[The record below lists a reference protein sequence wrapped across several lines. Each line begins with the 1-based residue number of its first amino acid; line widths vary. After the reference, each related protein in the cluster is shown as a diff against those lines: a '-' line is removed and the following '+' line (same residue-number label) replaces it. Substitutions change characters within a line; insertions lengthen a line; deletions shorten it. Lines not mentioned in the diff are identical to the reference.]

1 MSLFPAGE
9 IKMAIKQLKRLQDNL
24 GTFNDLTVQQD
35 MLRKYL
41 AGLRPGSRTNQEL
54 ATAIGGLLTNLHHEQ
69 QRVRKGFASRF
80 HHFACEENQ
89 LLYRK
94 LFR

>member
-1 MSLFPAGE
+1 M
-9 IKMAIKQLKRLQDNL
+9 KRAIKQLKRLQDNL
-24 GTFNDLTVQQD
+24 GTFNDLSVQQD

-41 AGLRPGSRTNQEL
+41 GGLRPGARKSQEL

-69 QRVRKGFASRF
+69 QRVRQGFYDRF
-80 HHFACEENQ
+80 QQFSCKENRQ
-89 LLYRK
+89 LYTQ